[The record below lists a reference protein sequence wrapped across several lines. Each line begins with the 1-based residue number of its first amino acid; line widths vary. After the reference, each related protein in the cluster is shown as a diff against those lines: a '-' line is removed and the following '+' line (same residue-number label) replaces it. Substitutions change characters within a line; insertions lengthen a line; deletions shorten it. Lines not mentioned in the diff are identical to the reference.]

1 MATKKNSKEEEQI
14 RVDPE
19 TFTGDAPVLVQGD
32 VQTEEA
38 GPAAAPEQ
46 LIYIGPPIRK
56 NGVGLRTNQ
65 VFIGGHPAYLNPL
78 YTEYP
83 HIKSLFV
90 PVDKLQESLR
100 QITQTGTA
108 LNTALLSLKGV

>member
-1 MATKKNSKEEEQI
+1 MATKRNSKEEEQI

-19 TFTGDAPVLVQGD
+19 TFTGDAPVLIQGD
-32 VQTEEA
+32 AQAEEVTA
-38 GPAAAPEQ
+38 AAAPEQ

-65 VFIGGHPAYLNPL
+65 VFIGGHPAYLEAL

-90 PVDKLQESLR
+90 PVNKLQESLK
-100 QITQTGTA
+100 QIKQTGTA
-108 LNTALLSLKGV
+108 LNAALLSLKGV

>member
-1 MATKKNSKEEEQI
+1 MSSKKSQKEIEQQA
-14 RVDPE
+14 VDPE

-32 VQTEEA
+32 TQAEEA
-38 GPAAAPEQ
+38 AAAAAPEQ

-65 VFIGGHPAYLNPL
+65 VFIGGYPEYYKNL
-78 YTEYP
+78 YAEYP
-83 HIKSLFV
+83 QIALLFV
-90 PVDKLQESLR
+90 PVNRLQESLK

-108 LNTALLSLKGV
+108 LNAALLSLKGV

>member
-1 MATKKNSKEEEQI
+1 MATKKNSKDEEQN

-19 TFTGDAPVLVQGD
+19 TFTGDGPVLI
-32 VQTEEA
+32 EEEVKA
-38 GPAAAPEQ
+38 EEMEAPATPEQ

-56 NGVGLRTNQ
+56 NGIGLRTNQ
-65 VFIGGHPAYLNPL
+65 VFIGGHPAYLEAL

-90 PVDKLQESLR
+90 PVDKLQEYLK
-100 QITQTGTA
+100 QIKQTGTA
-108 LNTALLSLKGV
+108 INAALLSLKGV

>member
-1 MATKKNSKEEEQI
+1 MASKKNSKDEEQK

-19 TFTGDAPVLVQGD
+19 TFTGDGPVLIEG
-32 VQTEEA
+32 EA
-38 GPAAAPEQ
+38 KAEAPAAPEQ

-56 NGVGLRTNQ
+56 NGIGLRTNQ
-65 VFIGGHPAYLNPL
+65 VFIGGHPAFLKML

-90 PVDKLQESLR
+90 PVDRLQESLK
-100 QITQTGTA
+100 QIKQTGTA
-108 LNTALLSLKGV
+108 LNAALLSLKGV

>member
-1 MATKKNSKEEEQI
+1 MSSKKSQKEVEQQA
-14 RVDPE
+14 VDSE
-19 TFTGDAPVLVQGD
+19 TFTGKAPVLVQGD
-32 VQTEEA
+32 APVQEA
-38 GPAAAPEQ
+38 AAVTAPEQ

-90 PVDKLQESLR
+90 PVDKLQESLK